1 MNGWTSQLVS
11 AASAHVVGLDA
22 VWDAL
27 GASWYRA
34 LLASGLLVFACCA
47 GWGISQSNSLALVR
61 LVRWWI
67 GRVLWPLLCSRSW
80 LARATT
86 IYVNNM
92 LILCGLLALGRWS
105 WAVIGGTALVGV
117 VMGVAVRTLSGMS
130 ELSSVEITGG
140 GLGSWRL
147 QWGMGLNLL
156 EPPAIAIAL
165 GLALSREP
173 ESFSAAQ
180 TWGTFLV
187 VVAPL
192 MLVAAGGESLWM
204 GESAAFQHGSSKK
217 PPPTHDAGTADESHS
232 D

>member
-1 MNGWTSQLVS
+1 MNGWTSQLVLAVS
-11 AASAHVVGLDA
+11 ANVSGLDA
-22 VWDAL
+22 VWGVL
-27 GASWYRA
+27 CASWYRA

-47 GWGISQSNSLALVR
+47 GWGISQNESLALVR
-61 LVRWWI
+61 FVRWWV

-80 LARATT
+80 LARAAT
-86 IYVNNM
+86 IYINNM
-92 LILCGLLALGRWS
+92 VILCGLVALGRWS

-117 VMGVAVRTLSGMS
+117 VMGMAVRTLSGIP
-130 ELSSVEITGG
+130 ELSSPEVVGG

-147 QWGMGLNLL
+147 RWGLGLNLL

-165 GLALSREP
+165 GLALSCGP
-173 ESFSAAQ
+173 ESFSTAQ
-180 TWGTFLV
+180 AWGTFLI

-204 GESAAFQHGSSKK
+204 GESAAFQHGASRNSRLA
-217 PPPTHDAGTADESHS
+217 DNSGTADESHS